1 MQYRGF
7 EITTVSVRSKNRTYH
22 IAKIGVMGPYLGRDL
37 RFKSRCHFDFER
49 VAWRSEDKLK
59 QAIDKVCSM
68 LELD

>member
-7 EITTVSVRSKNRTYH
+7 KIFTTFVRSKNRTYR
-22 IAKIGVMGPYLGRDL
+22 IAKIGVMGPYLSRDL
-37 RFKSRCHFDFER
+37 RFKTRLHFDER

-59 QAIDKVCSM
+59 QAIDKVCSI